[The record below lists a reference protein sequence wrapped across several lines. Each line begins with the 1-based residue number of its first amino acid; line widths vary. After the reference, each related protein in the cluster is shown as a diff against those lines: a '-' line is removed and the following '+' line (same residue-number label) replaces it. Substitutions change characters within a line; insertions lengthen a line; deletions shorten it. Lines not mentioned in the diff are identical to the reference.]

1 MQMKLWSFLSFSLTF
16 LYHSFSQGLKK
27 QPTPIPLFSLSRHIY
42 HDFIIINY
50 LDNYLTYVLI
60 RPKQKALGFRLFFLY
75 CSFHFPHTMLFW
87 LIIFSSKTI
96 FYSNQLISVP
106 RLLTC
111 GKQPKK
117 VKQNQSKKQT
127 NKQNESLLGIK
138 PLRDY
143 LYVLFQW
150 WKSIVYC
157 LFSRPNQETQ
167 SRCQLWS
174 NGCAHITVSSIS
186 VCVRVRAQCDPTAQQ
201 HWPLL
206 ETACLRL
213 WSIYTEP
220 TVPSLHNIR
229 KWKQMSLSFSHSL
242 HSILLSLSIYLMH
255 THTWTSGLCVHIL
268 YIA

>member
-1 MQMKLWSFLSFSLTF
+1 
-16 LYHSFSQGLKK
+16 
-27 QPTPIPLFSLSRHIY
+27 
-42 HDFIIINY
+42 
-50 LDNYLTYVLI
+50 
-60 RPKQKALGFRLFFLY
+60 
-75 CSFHFPHTMLFW
+75 MLFW

-157 LFSRPNQETQ
+157 LFSRPNQKTQ

-268 YIA
+268 YIAYQAGNKGSVSLFELPGTYSHIVTYHPWLRYYFLLTTQPFFCFLSQNPTLNLRSLTCCHWWACRFD